1 MSSNRR
7 RRFRIKRMTRREMIG
22 LLIAIFAFGIAALLP
37 MVNTGYAL
45 SLGVTIAMY
54 TVLATS
60 WTLFSGPTHYISLAT
75 AAFFGIGMY
84 IVGGGL
90 ELLPFPTLVVLAGV
104 AGALLAGF
112 IGLATLRLSGVY
124 FVIFTLGL
132 AELIR
137 QLMTWGQ
144 TTLGTSSGLY
154 VLNNVDE
161 SIICWELLILAGFVY
176 LIGWWINRSRL
187 GFALRI
193 IGNDEEVAKHSGI
206 NTPLVKIFL
215 FMISGS
221 IASVT
226 GALLAPRWTYI
237 EPILAFSPMLS
248 FLVVIMAL
256 IGGAHRLW
264 GPILGVIPFAL
275 VWDLITAEFPNQT
288 ALMLGIAFLLVV
300 YAIPHG
306 FVGLGEKYWAKFKH
320 WRDFRV
326 S

>member
-1 MSSNRR
+1 
-7 RRFRIKRMTRREMIG
+7 MTQQELYG
-22 LLIAIFAFGIAALLP
+22 LLAGFLFFSVAAMLP
-37 MVNTGYAL
+37 LVDTGYGL

-54 TVLATS
+54 TVLSTS
-60 WTLFSGPTHYISLAT
+60 WALFSGPTHYISLAT
-75 AAFFGIGMY
+75 AAFFGLGMY
-84 IVGGGL
+84 TVGGGL
-90 ELLPFPTLVVLAGV
+90 DYFSFPILIALAAIVGAALAGAV
-104 AGALLAGF
+104 GF
-112 IGLATLRLSGVY
+112 ATLRLSGVY

-154 VLNNVDE
+154 VLTDIDE
-161 SIICWELLILAGFVY
+161 KTIYWQLLLLAAFVY
-176 LIGWWINRSRL
+176 LIGWGINRSRL

-193 IGNDEEVAKHSGI
+193 IGNDEVVASHSGI
-206 NTPLVKIFL
+206 NTALVKVFL

-221 IASVT
+221 IAAVT

-237 EPILAFSPMLS
+237 EPTIAFSPMLS

-256 IGGAHRLW
+256 IGGVHRLW

-275 VWDLITAEFPNQT
+275 VWDLITAKFPNQT

-300 YAIPHG
+300 YVIPQG
-306 FVGLGEKYWAKFKH
+306 FVGLGEKYWSKLRL
-320 WRDFRV
+320 WG
-326 S
+326 SGS

>member
-1 MSSNRR
+1 
-7 RRFRIKRMTRREMIG
+7 MTRNELFG
-22 LLIAIFAFGIAALLP
+22 FLAGVLFFTAAAFLP
-37 MVNTGYAL
+37 IVNTGYGL

-54 TVLATS
+54 TVLSTS

-75 AAFFGIGMY
+75 AAFFGLGMY
-84 IVGGGL
+84 VVGGGL
-90 ELLPFPTLVVLAGV
+90 DMLPFPALVGIAALVGAVLAGIV
-104 AGALLAGF
+104 GV
-112 IGLATLRLSGVY
+112 ATLRLSGVY

-154 VLNNVDE
+154 VLTDVDE
-161 SIICWELLILAGFVY
+161 KTIYWQLLVLAAFVY
-176 LIGWWINRSRL
+176 LIGWGIGRSRL

-193 IGNDEEVAKHSGI
+193 IGNDEDVAVHSGI
-206 NTPLVKIFL
+206 NTARAKVFL
-215 FMISGS
+215 FMISGT
-221 IASVT
+221 IAAVT

-237 EPILAFSPMLS
+237 EPTIAFSPMLS

-264 GPILGVIPFAL
+264 GPVLGVIPFTL
-275 VWDLITAEFPNQT
+275 IWDLITAKFPNQT
-288 ALMLGIAFLLVV
+288 ALMLGIAFLLIV
-300 YAIPHG
+300 YVIPHG
-306 FVGLGEKYWAKFKH
+306 FVGLAEKYWAQYKQGKL
-320 WRDFRV
+320 W

>member
-1 MSSNRR
+1 
-7 RRFRIKRMTRREMIG
+7 MTRNELFG
-22 LLIAIFAFGIAALLP
+22 FLAGVLFFTAAAFLP
-37 MVNTGYAL
+37 IVNTGYGL

-54 TVLATS
+54 TVLSTS

-75 AAFFGIGMY
+75 AAFFGLGMY
-84 IVGGGL
+84 VVGGGL
-90 ELLPFPTLVVLAGV
+90 DMLPFPALVGIAALVGAVLAGIV
-104 AGALLAGF
+104 GV
-112 IGLATLRLSGVY
+112 ATLRLSGVY

-154 VLNNVDE
+154 VLTDVDE
-161 SIICWELLILAGFVY
+161 KTIYWQLLVLAAFVY
-176 LIGWWINRSRL
+176 LIGWGIGRSRL

-193 IGNDEEVAKHSGI
+193 IGNDEDVAVHSGI
-206 NTPLVKIFL
+206 NTARAKVFL
-215 FMISGS
+215 FMISGT
-221 IASVT
+221 IAAVT

-237 EPILAFSPMLS
+237 EPTIAFSPMLS

-264 GPILGVIPFAL
+264 GPVLGVIPFTL
-275 VWDLITAEFPNQT
+275 VWDLITAKFPNQT
-288 ALMLGIAFLLVV
+288 ALMLGIAFLLIV
-300 YAIPHG
+300 YVIPHG
-306 FVGLGEKYWAKFKH
+306 FVGLAEKYWAQYKQGKL
-320 WRDFRV
+320 W